1 MMQIPV
7 PDPYPIRP
15 ELFFQYPN
23 PIRPEVENSYPLA
36 LVPGLVDVTLGW
48 IFNGPSLPR
57 RRTDGVCVDK
67 KQTCVNS
74 RSVNHSEA
82 I

>member
-1 MMQIPV
+1 MHIFIGWQIYDV
-7 PDPYPIRP
+7 LYGVLHNILHCAVTCRLCSVVCVSD
-15 ELFFQYPN
+15 
-23 PIRPEVENSYPLA
+23 
-36 LVPGLVDVTLGW
+36 LVDVTLGW